1 MLSLHYF
8 KARSSTQQR
17 APARTSALC
26 FSKSVQ
32 VNFKFCEVM
41 ADNQTYVCMHAS

>member
-1 MLSLHYF
+1 MLSLRYF
-8 KARSSTQQR
+8 KARS
-17 APARTSALC
+17 SALC